1 MKTLKTLKTLKALK
15 AFKAPFNKPRSGAST
30 SFNEPRSGY
39 ALPAAILSGLLLALA
54 FPPLSQADTAFFALV
69 PLLLAVRASEPK
81 RGFRIGFVAGLVFW
95 LLNLAWLWRL
105 KDNGGPL
112 PLVILGHAALSSY
125 CALYVGLFG
134 FTVSTLW
141 ATVRKRGS
149 PLLDGLLALLAEPLL
164 WIGADY
170 LRGTILS
177 GFPWNPLAATQY
189 RNPALLHAASWAGAS
204 LVSGLIV
211 AVNAGIAS
219 FAFRLWRDLF
229 KYRLNKGTGNREQ
242 GTENHRFMIR
252 SAELAVALL
261 ATVCCWMRGVSAM
274 RDDARAARATP
285 ALRAALVHPDIPC
298 IFEKD
303 DDSVR
308 EANESLL
315 RYTSFAAGAAPAI
328 CLWPE
333 TSLPG
338 YIPYD
343 QGAADLVTAAVKSLD
358 GRPLLAGG
366 VELRYGEPAS
376 PGNERPY
383 DIYNSA
389 FLFGPGGI
397 RAIYR
402 KQHLVP
408 FGEFIPLESKI
419 PALKK
424 LAPTGFSCTAGEGP
438 CVFPLDPIAPDAVR
452 AGTLICF
459 EDAFPYLARRA
470 TNAGADLLVTLAN
483 DAWFD
488 GSCES
493 EQHLAQAVL
502 RCAENHRPM
511 LRSTN
516 RGVSAFIDGNGCILR
531 RIGSGRGA
539 GEPGFAVHGIPVVHG
554 TLTTPYTRYGDW
566 LLALPAAIILLVVTI
581 GECFTRRMR
590 MTQTP
595 IEHQ

>member
-1 MKTLKTLKTLKALK
+1 MR
-15 AFKAPFNKPRSGAST
+15 F
-30 SFNEPRSGY
+30 
-39 ALPAAILSGLLLALA
+39 ALPAAILSGLLLAPA

-69 PLLLAVRASEPK
+69 PLLLTLRASEPK
-81 RGFRIGFVAGLVFW
+81 RGFRLGFVAGLTFW
-95 LLNLAWLWRL
+95 LLDIAWLWRL

-112 PLVILGHAALSSY
+112 PLVILGHVALSAV

-134 FTVSTLW
+134 YAVSTLW
-141 ATVRKRGS
+141 SAARKRGS
-149 PLLDGLLALLAEPLL
+149 PILNGLLALLAEPLL
-164 WIGADY
+164 WIGTEY
-170 LRGTILS
+170 LRGTVLS
-177 GFPWNPLAATQY
+177 GFPWNPLAASQY

-211 AVNAGIAS
+211 SVNAGIAS

-229 KYRLNKGTGNREQ
+229 KHRLNKETGNRQQ
-242 GTENHRFMIR
+242 GTENRRIIIR
-252 SAELAVALL
+252 SAELAIALL
-261 ATVCCWMRGVSAM
+261 ATVGCWMRGVSAI
-274 RDDARAARATP
+274 RDDARVARTIP
-285 ALRAALVHPDIPC
+285 AIRAALVHPDIPC

-308 EANESLL
+308 EANEALL

-343 QGAADLVTAAVKSLD
+343 RGAADLVTAAVKSLD
-358 GRPLLAGG
+358 GCPLLAGG
-366 VELRYGEPAS
+366 VELRYGKPETPD
-376 PGNERPY
+376 GETPY

-408 FGEFIPLESKI
+408 FGEFIPLESKL

-424 LAPTGFSCTAGEGP
+424 LAPTGFSCTAGVGP
-438 CVFPLDPIAPDAVR
+438 CIFPLDPVASDAAR
-452 AGTLICF
+452 AGALICF

-516 RGVSAFIDGNGCILR
+516 RGVSAFIDANGHILR
-531 RIGSGRGA
+531 RVGSGRGS
-539 GEPGFAVHGIPVVHG
+539 GEPGFAVHGIPVVRDAPS
-554 TLTTPYTRYGDW
+554 TPYARYGDW
-566 LLALPAAIILLVVTI
+566 LLSIPSAVFLAGVALVS
-581 GECFTRRMR
+581 CFMKG
-590 MTQTP
+590 MAK
-595 IEHQ
+595 

>member
-1 MKTLKTLKTLKALK
+1 MGDLEKLRLY
-15 AFKAPFNKPRSGAST
+15 G
-30 SFNEPRSGY
+30 
-39 ALPAAILSGLLLALA
+39 AAILSGLLLALA
-54 FPPLSQADTAFFALV
+54 FPPLSQSDTAFFALV
-69 PLLLAVRASEPK
+69 PLLLALRASEPK
-81 RGFRIGFVAGLVFW
+81 RGFRLGFVAGLVFW
-95 LLNLAWLWRL
+95 LLDIAWLWRL

-112 PLVILGHAALSSY
+112 PLVILGHVALSAV

-134 FTVSTLW
+134 YASAILW
-141 ATVRKRGS
+141 SAAGKRQS
-149 PLLDGLLALLAEPLL
+149 PIFKGLLALLTEPLL
-164 WIGADY
+164 WIGTEY
-170 LRGTILS
+170 LRGSILS
-177 GFPWNPLAATQY
+177 GFPWNPLAASQY
-189 RNPALLHAASWAGAS
+189 RNTALLHAASWAGSS

-229 KYRLNKGTGNREQ
+229 KHGLNEGTGKREQGAGNREQGTGNREQ
-242 GTENHRFMIR
+242 GTGERRFQIR

-261 ATVCCWMRGVSAM
+261 ATVCCWMRGISAI
-274 RDDARAARATP
+274 RDDARAMRTIP

-308 EANESLL
+308 EANETLL
-315 RYTSFAAGAAPAI
+315 RFTSFAAGAEPTI

-343 QGAADLVTAAVKSLD
+343 KSAAELVVAAVKSLD
-358 GRPLLAGG
+358 DCPLLAGG
-366 VELRYGEPAS
+366 VELREGESETPD
-376 PGNERPY
+376 GERPY

-424 LAPTGFSCTAGEGP
+424 LAPTGFSCTAGDGP
-438 CVFPLDPIAPDAVR
+438 CVFPLKPVSPDAAR
-452 AGTLICF
+452 AGALICF

-470 TNAGADLLVTLAN
+470 VKAGADLLVTLAN

-511 LRSTN
+511 LRCTN
-516 RGVSAFIDGNGCILR
+516 RGVSAFIDANGHILR
-531 RIGSGRGA
+531 RVGSGRGS
-539 GEPGFAVHGIPVVHG
+539 GEPGFAVHGLPVIRNAPA
-554 TLTTPYTRYGDW
+554 TPYSRYGDW
-566 LLALPAAIILLVVTI
+566 LLATPAAVFLALVVLSHASI
-581 GECFTRRMR
+581 VLSQRRR
-590 MTQTP
+590 GSRSA
-595 IEHQ
+595 EN

>member
-1 MKTLKTLKTLKALK
+1 MRYD
-15 AFKAPFNKPRSGAST
+15 F
-30 SFNEPRSGY
+30 
-39 ALPAAILSGLLLALA
+39 PAAILSGLLLALA
-54 FPPLSQADTAFFALV
+54 FPPLAQADTVFFALV
-69 PLLLAVRASEPK
+69 PLLLAIRASEPK
-81 RGFRIGFVAGLVFW
+81 RAFRLAFFSGLAFW
-95 LLNLAWLWRL
+95 LIDLFWLWRL

-112 PLVILGHAALSSY
+112 PLVAIGHVALAAY
-125 CALYVGLFG
+125 CALYTGLFG
-134 FTVSTLW
+134 YASATLW
-141 ATVRKRGS
+141 SAAAKRRS
-149 PLLDGLLALLAEPLL
+149 PILNGLLALLAEPLL
-164 WIGADY
+164 WIGAEY

-177 GFPWNPLAATQY
+177 GFPWNPLAASQY
-189 RNPALLHAASWAGAS
+189 RNPAFLHATSWSGS
-204 LVSGLIV
+204 GLVSGLIV

-219 FAFRLWRDLF
+219 FAFRLWRDVF
-229 KYRLNKGTGNREQ
+229 RRSFCKGTGNR
-242 GTENHRFMIR
+242 RFTIR
-252 SAELAVALL
+252 SAELTIALL
-261 ATVCCWMRGVSAM
+261 AVCLCWMQGIAAIRE
-274 RDDARAARATP
+274 DARASRTQP
-285 ALRAALVHPDIPC
+285 RLRAALVHPDIPC

-308 EANESLL
+308 EANEALL
-315 RYTSFAAGAAPAI
+315 RYTSFAAGAAPTI

-343 QGAADLVTAAVKSLD
+343 KDAANLVTAAVKSL
-358 GRPLLAGG
+358 GGSPLLAGG
-366 VELRYGEPAS
+366 VELRYGDSEEPE
-376 PGNERPY
+376 GERSY

-408 FGEFIPLESKI
+408 FGEFIPLETTI

-438 CVFPLDPIAPDAVR
+438 CVFPLAPVTPDAPR
-452 AGTLICF
+452 AGALICF
-459 EDAFPYLARRA
+459 EDVFPYLARRA
-470 TNAGADLLVTLAN
+470 VNAGADLLVTLAN

-502 RCAENHRPM
+502 RCTENHRPM

-516 RGVSAFIDGNGCILR
+516 RGVSAFIDQNGCVVR
-531 RIGSGRGA
+531 RIGSGRGS
-539 GEPGFAVHGIPVVHG
+539 GEPGFAVHELAVATGAPR
-554 TLTTPYTRYGDW
+554 TPYARYGDW
-566 LLALPAAIILLVVTI
+566 LLAIPAAAFLVAVAF
-581 GECFTRRMR
+581 GSRLTRRTR

-595 IEHQ
+595 IEHHWQK